1 MITKTEA
8 REILKAMDEKRVIY
22 HPSMLRDPEGRF

>member
-22 HPSMLRDPEGRF
+22 ARYDYVRDGVP